1 MVTMI
6 NLVPIGDHG
15 TNDMQFCQP
24 IIVFLDVESIFFC
37 NDAIDYIE
45 ELDNQMLENV
55 DVIDIVELPPEK
67 FDLVS
72 DEEEFLDEEDLGFGD
87 NEVISVPGYVETSCA
102 AVDLAPLPSA
112 GDENLLSSQVQS
124 NESDSASTS
133 LAEVTPNQA
142 SKKQKTA
149 PSKKKNNQKEPKTK
163 RKLEQIQ
170 KQTRFCSQRSL

>member
-1 MVTMI
+1 M
-6 NLVPIGDHG
+6 
-15 TNDMQFCQP
+15 
-24 IIVFLDVESIFFC
+24 SKAFFSA

-45 ELDNQMLENV
+45 ELDNQMLKDV

-67 FDLVS
+67 VDLVS
-72 DEEEFLDEEDLGFGD
+72 DEEEFLDEEELGFGD
-87 NEVISVPGYVETSCA
+87 NEVISVPGYVEISCA

-124 NESDSASTS
+124 NESDSASTN
-133 LAEVTPNQA
+133 LAEATPNQA

-170 KQTRFCSQRSL
+170 KQTRLFCSERSL